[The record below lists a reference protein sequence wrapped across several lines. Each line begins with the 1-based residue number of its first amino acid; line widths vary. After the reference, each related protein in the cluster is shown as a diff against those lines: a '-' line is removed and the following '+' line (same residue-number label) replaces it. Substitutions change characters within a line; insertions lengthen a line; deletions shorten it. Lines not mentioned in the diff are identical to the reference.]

1 MANHKKTEKEKELQ
15 GTTRPDRNTTALD
28 QQPARPL
35 PLSFPEPPDWISDDA
50 KKVYCELAR
59 HVNRVKALWDI
70 DHMAI
75 GQAATWIVFWRE
87 NINSAMNNPVQTFD
101 SGVQQISPQ
110 IVAIEKAESRILKYF
125 EILGI
130 GPKSRESIGLFKSS
144 GGSEE
149 SDPVQQLISKYT
161 NNA

>member
-1 MANHKKTEKEKELQ
+1 
-15 GTTRPDRNTTALD
+15 
-28 QQPARPL
+28 
-35 PLSFPEPPDWISDDA
+35 
-50 KKVYCELAR
+50 
-59 HVNRVKALWDI
+59 
-70 DHMAI
+70 
-75 GQAATWIVFWRE
+75 
-87 NINSAMNNPVQTFD
+87 MNNPVQTFD